1 MFVGQ
6 VRRFLCVCVKNAMKL
21 VKKQADKGERMRCLG
36 RGFQPSQYY
45 VYCGNYFLNG
55 SKARTNAAV
64 CCSGKGWGSVPS
76 THSSQLV
83 ASVPAPGD
91 LMPSSLLTVS
101 SCLHLEHTNSGT
113 HTHLKV
119 KSKIG
124 LRQVTTEKSEWPLP
138 ILAHILCP
146 FMISEQH

>member
-1 MFVGQ
+1 
-6 VRRFLCVCVKNAMKL
+6 MKL
-21 VKKQADKGERMRCLG
+21 VKKQADKGEIMRCLG

-55 SKARTNAAV
+55 SK
-64 CCSGKGWGSVPS
+64 CSSLQLLNRMGL
-76 THSSQLV
+76 SSQHPQLA

-101 SCLHLEHTNSGT
+101 SCVHLEHINSGT

-119 KSKIG
+119 KSKTG
-124 LRQVTTEKSEWPLP
+124 LRQVKAEKSEWRLP

-146 FMISEQH
+146 FMTLTFQSSHLGEIAGRGVGY